1 MTLGDVTVYSTYGY
15 VHKKLLA
22 LGYESVLINGVP
34 SFCAAAA
41 KLGISLG
48 GEGGVHPYPAGLLSG
63 EGWAEAFRDK
73 DLDEIREKDRGCEAG
88 ASSHGVSC
96 LDGGKLRDGG

>member
-1 MTLGDVTVYSTYGY
+1 MVFPMTKDEAVLKESHEAAVKSLAALMDQGKTVAFLTLGDVTVYSTYGY

-41 KLGISLG
+41 KAGRLFSG
-48 GEGGVHPYPAGLLSG
+48 G
-63 EGWAEAFRDK
+63 R
-73 DLDEIREKDRGCEAG
+73 
-88 ASSHGVSC
+88 
-96 LDGGKLRDGG
+96 